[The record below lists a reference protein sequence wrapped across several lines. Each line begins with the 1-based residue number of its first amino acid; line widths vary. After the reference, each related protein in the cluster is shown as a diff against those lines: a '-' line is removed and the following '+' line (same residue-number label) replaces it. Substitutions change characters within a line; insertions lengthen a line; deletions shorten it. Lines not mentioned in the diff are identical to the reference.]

1 MRLKSALKRRSVAEL
16 AKMATAWGLEDE
28 LPAAGSGR
36 EAFVAHLYPRL
47 QSSGHFQHLWDSL
60 AEGSQRLAIFLAIH
74 GGDLGLRELARRC
87 FGGDAR
93 AARKSLVALVE
104 CGLAFR
110 DSLTSAEVNDEVYGI
125 PDLLLR
131 HVELY
136 AHYRGYLGQF
146 LHDRSAEE
154 LERILV
160 EGFGQKVKSN
170 KRDFLRHVVR
180 RALLRPSTLRT
191 HVQGLQPGEKELFHN
206 LLRRGGVCI
215 YGDLIDLGHQ
225 RHADHAKVEML
236 NRLLRNSGLIHVAA
250 KGENKYADLLQVPK
264 DIAHV
269 VRHGYREDNRSLSQ
283 LDTATAGGRHQPNAV
298 SDNGAQILRDLVI
311 FIAHVQRDG
320 VRRLANGAIAKND
333 LKRILPMLSPGKTLK
348 YARFLGLAAIEHGLV
363 ETVGDRWQA
372 SDRLLTWTETPAKAY
387 GELVHSWYHTPSWN
401 EEYAEGD
408 VLHADTPVTNM
419 INIPEVRRLV
429 VESLLELPHGQW
441 VEFRA
446 FANVLLPKIA
456 IAVPRRAQ
464 VSTGKH
470 NRPPFYIA
478 ESVVADSLHWLGIVI
493 LGSDHS
499 EHLEAVQSR
508 GNLPVGGPRRRLR
521 KRLTSVEDTHLLFRI
536 TPLGDSTLQH
546 LANGRGGR
554 LDGNSS
560 HSAGNGAPLTFD
572 ATQFTVQPNHEV
584 LTPPDLSLPVLA
596 RLLAFCEVRSVDVM
610 ATLAITAE
618 SVRRGME
625 QGFDAATILETLREG
640 SSTPLPQTVE
650 HLVDECARKSVG
662 LLITASGGAL
672 AVDDPVIMAEIRAS
686 KRLQSLIREIIEDR
700 VVLFHPHAPL
710 ERVAREIEKLGHTV
724 SVDGEAAV
732 PNSAGR
738 VSISLSER
746 DLMAVIAALSF
757 TADLERDLGI
767 DLSEGRMRTVAHRLE
782 PGGPRQETLLKYAE
796 TLASKFRR
804 RHDLAV
810 RRRIEQATER
820 HRAQVAKLMD
830 TAVRRP
836 RGRHQFEGAN
846 PATENEDVRSLM
858 DFAIENEL
866 PVQIRHRS
874 SSNKLILE
882 KLKPESLEGER
893 VYAFSGSRETHSL
906 LRLDRIVEAR
916 LL

>member
-1 MRLKSALKRRSVAEL
+1 
-16 AKMATAWGLEDE
+16 
-28 LPAAGSGR
+28 
-36 EAFVAHLYPRL
+36 
-47 QSSGHFQHLWDSL
+47 
-60 AEGSQRLAIFLAIH
+60 
-74 GGDLGLRELARRC
+74 
-87 FGGDAR
+87 
-93 AARKSLVALVE
+93 
-104 CGLAFR
+104 
-110 DSLTSAEVNDEVYGI
+110 
-125 PDLLLR
+125 
-131 HVELY
+131 
-136 AHYRGYLGQF
+136 
-146 LHDRSAEE
+146 
-154 LERILV
+154 
-160 EGFGQKVKSN
+160 
-170 KRDFLRHVVR
+170 
-180 RALLRPSTLRT
+180 
-191 HVQGLQPGEKELFHN
+191 
-206 LLRRGGVCI
+206 
-215 YGDLIDLGHQ
+215 
-225 RHADHAKVEML
+225 
-236 NRLLRNSGLIHVAA
+236 
-250 KGENKYADLLQVPK
+250 
-264 DIAHV
+264 
-269 VRHGYREDNRSLSQ
+269 
-283 LDTATAGGRHQPNAV
+283 
-298 SDNGAQILRDLVI
+298 
-311 FIAHVQRDG
+311 
-320 VRRLANGAIAKND
+320 
-333 LKRILPMLSPGKTLK
+333 
-348 YARFLGLAAIEHGLV
+348 
-363 ETVGDRWQA
+363 
-372 SDRLLTWTETPAKAY
+372 
-387 GELVHSWYHTPSWN
+387 
-401 EEYAEGD
+401 
-408 VLHADTPVTNM
+408 
-419 INIPEVRRLV
+419 
-429 VESLLELPHGQW
+429 
-441 VEFRA
+441 
-446 FANVLLPKIA
+446 
-456 IAVPRRAQ
+456 
-464 VSTGKH
+464 
-470 NRPPFYIA
+470 
-478 ESVVADSLHWLGIVI
+478 
-493 LGSDHS
+493 
-499 EHLEAVQSR
+499 
-508 GNLPVGGPRRRLR
+508 
-521 KRLTSVEDTHLLFRI
+521 
-536 TPLGDSTLQH
+536 
-546 LANGRGGR
+546 
-554 LDGNSS
+554 
-560 HSAGNGAPLTFD
+560 
-572 ATQFTVQPNHEV
+572 
-584 LTPPDLSLPVLA
+584 
-596 RLLAFCEVRSVDVM
+596 
-610 ATLAITAE
+610 
-618 SVRRGME
+618 
-625 QGFDAATILETLREG
+625 
-640 SSTPLPQTVE
+640 LPQTVE